1 MSSLVGQM
9 LEHYRLV
16 ELVGQGGMA
25 TVYRALDTRSL
36 QDVAIKVLSGT
47 AVGDRRFVRRFRR
60 EAGFVKNTLR
70 HPNIVGVL
78 DYSEVRGLV
87 YLVMPFIAGETLYD
101 RMTRRRVSDAEAA
114 RWIDQ
119 ISGALEFAH
128 QQGIIHRD
136 VKPANII
143 VDEAGDAHLTDF
155 GLARM
160 IEGSNTLTGSMLMG
174 TPAYVAPE
182 QGRGKRVDGRSD
194 EYSMGVVMY
203 QLAAGR
209 VPFEGG
215 SPMATVLMHIQ
226 EPVPRPSRFNP
237 GLSQAVE
244 KVILKA
250 MEKNPDDR
258 YPTVAAMNQ
267 AYQASV
273 KGGVQTEAD
282 WLQLGGG
289 AASVAV
295 AKRAAHPSMGEGEPA
310 RRSPVVWLAVGAALA
325 LAIVGIVGASA
336 LSSIGSVGGTD
347 PVPTVTAQ
355 VAAETQAVVAP
366 TEPGPPPTATA
377 AVAGG
382 CPALSLLGFQ
392 RAGSEVSWVI
402 YNAHA
407 DPVRVTNFEFA
418 RPMDN
423 PLEDVRL
430 GGESLIDPTKRDSGN
445 PLPDLVALG
454 GENTQVPGGA
464 TLPILLRYTFEDHNP
479 NYRMVIVFDSGCT
492 LETTW

>member
-36 QDVAIKVLSGT
+36 QDVAIKVLSST

-101 RMTRRRVSDAEAA
+101 RMTRRRVSDVEAG

-119 ISGALEFAH
+119 IAGALEFAH

-209 VPFEGG
+209 VPFEDPDPVGLLRRVAEDPPPRKVI
-215 SPMATVLMHIQ
+215 SRAAPDTEHFEISTALTVGR
-226 EPVPRPSRFNP
+226 EGTPGRPSSAEANSAPVNCLVHRAF
-237 GLSQAVE
+237 GLRSGSALQWSSTARRKGTAVE
-244 KVILKA
+244 PP
-250 MEKNPDDR
+250 NP
-258 YPTVAAMNQ
+258 
-267 AYQASV
+267 
-273 KGGVQTEAD
+273 
-282 WLQLGGG
+282 
-289 AASVAV
+289 
-295 AKRAAHPSMGEGEPA
+295 
-310 RRSPVVWLAVGAALA
+310 
-325 LAIVGIVGASA
+325 
-336 LSSIGSVGGTD
+336 SS
-347 PVPTVTAQ
+347 
-355 VAAETQAVVAP
+355 
-366 TEPGPPPTATA
+366 
-377 AVAGG
+377 
-382 CPALSLLGFQ
+382 
-392 RAGSEVSWVI
+392 
-402 YNAHA
+402 
-407 DPVRVTNFEFA
+407 
-418 RPMDN
+418 
-423 PLEDVRL
+423 
-430 GGESLIDPTKRDSGN
+430 
-445 PLPDLVALG
+445 
-454 GENTQVPGGA
+454 
-464 TLPILLRYTFEDHNP
+464 
-479 NYRMVIVFDSGCT
+479 
-492 LETTW
+492 